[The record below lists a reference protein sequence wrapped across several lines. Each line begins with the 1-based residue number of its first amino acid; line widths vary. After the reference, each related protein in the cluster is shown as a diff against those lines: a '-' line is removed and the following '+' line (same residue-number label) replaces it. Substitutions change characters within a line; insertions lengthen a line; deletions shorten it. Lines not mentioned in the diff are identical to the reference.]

1 VLQEF
6 PFDSD
11 RKRMSVVVRKRNDK
25 QIILLSKGS
34 DSVMFPR
41 IGGLSP
47 KELAAADDQLYS
59 FATKGFRVLVIAKK
73 VVDESFYYKWLAK
86 YDEVRLSFH
95 D

>member
-1 VLQEF
+1 MLQEF

-73 VVDESFYYKWLAK
+73 VVDESFYYK
-86 YDEVRLSFH
+86 
-95 D
+95 